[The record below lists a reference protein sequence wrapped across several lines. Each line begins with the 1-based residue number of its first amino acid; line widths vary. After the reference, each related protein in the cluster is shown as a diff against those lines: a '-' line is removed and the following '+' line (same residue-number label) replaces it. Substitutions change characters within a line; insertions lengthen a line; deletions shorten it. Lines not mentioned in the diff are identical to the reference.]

1 MPKREEFEIEIDK
14 SGETKVHLRG
24 IKGKACLK
32 YTEFLEQ
39 IIGKIKSQ
47 ELTSEYYEPD
57 LDVEIKD
64 TLHQKRTLDE

>member
-1 MPKREEFEIEIDK
+1 MPKREEVEIEIDK
-14 SGETKVHLRG
+14 SGETKVHFKG
-24 IKGKACLK
+24 MKGKACLEYAK
-32 YTEFLEQ
+32 FLEQ

-64 TLHQKRTLDE
+64 TLHQKRTP

>member
-1 MPKREEFEIEIDK
+1 MPRREEFEIEIDK

-24 IKGKACLK
+24 IKGKACLEYAK
-32 YTEFLEQ
+32 FLEQ

-47 ELTSEYYEPD
+47 ELTSEHYEPD

-64 TLHQKRTLDE
+64 TLRQKKTPG

>member
-1 MPKREEFEIEIDK
+1 MPRREEFEIEIDK
-14 SGETKVHLRG
+14 SGETKIHLKG
-24 IKGKACLK
+24 IKGKACLE
-32 YTEFLEQ
+32 YTKFLEQ

-64 TLHQKRTLDE
+64 TLRQKKTLG